1 MCSEWSTAITETT
14 RLVASSDQVVPSRQ
28 VLGTDGIRPSRGSLA
43 VALLVAGRRPLRDN
57 TIDTPG

>member
-1 MCSEWSTAITETT
+1 M

-28 VLGTDGIRPSRGSLA
+28 VLGTDGIRASRGSLA